1 MIVAQMDAIL
11 NALGEGVIVVPS
23 TTTVQCFIFVVR
35 SAGIILPGDRFLCF
49 SGSIVDSLMGGSFSL
64 QYAL

>member
-1 MIVAQMDAIL
+1 MVVAQMDAIL

-35 SAGIILPGDRFLCF
+35 SAGIILLGDLFLCF
-49 SGSIVDSLMGGSFSL
+49 LGSIVDSLMGGSLSL